1 MRVGIF
7 TESYPPLVNGV
18 STSILMLEHAL
29 TKLGHEVFIITVS
42 DNKKDYA
49 LENNGHILRLPS
61 VNLANCYDYKM
72 TSVYPI
78 KAVNMIKKMNLDV
91 IHSNVEFTVGIFARV
106 VSEQLSIPLVHTY
119 HTNWE
124 DYTHYITKNKKIL
137 DDICKK
143 LLKYLVVFFEDKTVT
158 ELIVPSNKIY
168 NLFKDKYKFTKNIHI
183 IQTGIETS
191 KFYKENFNLKDINS
205 LKKKLGIKKKDFVVM
220 TVSRL
225 AKEKSVDRIINNHKE
240 LVKKYSN
247 MKLLIVGDGPDI
259 DKLKDEAKS
268 LGVSDSVI
276 FTGKV
281 PLNDIPIYYQLGNVF
296 VTASKSETQG
306 LTVVE
311 AISSSLPVVAVKDDS
326 FVNSVIEEFN
336 GFVFTDDEK
345 YINSISKLYEDK
357 ELYNR
362 LSNQSRLLSEDF
374 SSEYFALKVLKVYET
389 AIENY
394 KKDNKK
400 IKNKLTLGSVI
411 VSPYA
416 NSLIKKQ
423 YTKLFNLIFDP
434 NELNMRNNIAHINNE
449 SFDFLCLGDTAV
461 LMQLLWDII
470 TEDIFE

>member
-326 FVNSVIEEFN
+326 FVNSVIEDFN

-400 IKNKLTLGSVI
+400 IKNK
-411 VSPYA
+411 
-416 NSLIKKQ
+416 IK
-423 YTKLFNLIFDP
+423 
-434 NELNMRNNIAHINNE
+434 NNIASRKYKKISEKN
-449 SFDFLCLGDTAV
+449 
-461 LMQLLWDII
+461 
-470 TEDIFE
+470 

>member
-29 TKLGHEVFIITVS
+29 IKLGHEVFIITVS
-42 DNKKDYA
+42 DNKKDYV

-191 KFYKENFNLKDINS
+191 KFYKENFNQKDINS

-225 AKEKSVDRIINNHKE
+225 AKEKRVDRIINNHKE

-326 FVNSVIEEFN
+326 FVNSVIEDFN

-400 IKNKLTLGSVI
+400 IINK
-411 VSPYA
+411 
-416 NSLIKKQ
+416 IK
-423 YTKLFNLIFDP
+423 
-434 NELNMRNNIAHINNE
+434 NNIASRKYKKISEKN
-449 SFDFLCLGDTAV
+449 
-461 LMQLLWDII
+461 
-470 TEDIFE
+470 

>member
-42 DNKKDYA
+42 DNKKDYV

-191 KFYKENFNLKDINS
+191 KFYKENFNQKDINS

-281 PLNDIPIYYQLGNVF
+281 PLSDIPIYYQLGNVF

-336 GFVFTDDEK
+336 GFMFTDDEK

-357 ELYNR
+357 DLYNR
-362 LSNQSRLLSEDF
+362 LSNQSRLLSADF

-400 IKNKLTLGSVI
+400 IINK
-411 VSPYA
+411 
-416 NSLIKKQ
+416 IK
-423 YTKLFNLIFDP
+423 
-434 NELNMRNNIAHINNE
+434 NNIAIRKYEKISEKN
-449 SFDFLCLGDTAV
+449 
-461 LMQLLWDII
+461 
-470 TEDIFE
+470 

>member
-42 DNKKDYA
+42 DNKKDYV

-191 KFYKENFNLKDINS
+191 KFYKENFNQKDINS

-281 PLNDIPIYYQLGNVF
+281 PLSDIPIYYQLGNVF

-336 GFVFTDDEK
+336 GFVFTGDEK

-357 ELYNR
+357 DLYNR
-362 LSNQSRLLSEDF
+362 LSNQSRLLSADF

-400 IKNKLTLGSVI
+400 IINK
-411 VSPYA
+411 
-416 NSLIKKQ
+416 IK
-423 YTKLFNLIFDP
+423 
-434 NELNMRNNIAHINNE
+434 NNIASRKYKKISEKN
-449 SFDFLCLGDTAV
+449 
-461 LMQLLWDII
+461 
-470 TEDIFE
+470 

>member
-42 DNKKDYA
+42 DNKKDYV

-191 KFYKENFNLKDINS
+191 KFYKEKFNQKDINS

-281 PLNDIPIYYQLGNVF
+281 PLSDIPIYYQLGNVF

-357 ELYNR
+357 DLYNR
-362 LSNQSRLLSEDF
+362 LSNQSRLLSADF

-400 IKNKLTLGSVI
+400 IINK
-411 VSPYA
+411 
-416 NSLIKKQ
+416 IK
-423 YTKLFNLIFDP
+423 
-434 NELNMRNNIAHINNE
+434 NNIAIRKYEKISEKN
-449 SFDFLCLGDTAV
+449 
-461 LMQLLWDII
+461 
-470 TEDIFE
+470 

>member
-42 DNKKDYA
+42 DNKKDYV

-191 KFYKENFNLKDINS
+191 KFYKENFNQKDINS

-247 MKLLIVGDGPDI
+247 MNLLIVGDGPDI

-281 PLNDIPIYYQLGNVF
+281 PLSDIPIYYQLGNVF

-326 FVNSVIEEFN
+326 FVNSVIEDFN

-345 YINSISKLYEDK
+345 YINSISKLYDDK

-400 IKNKLTLGSVI
+400 IINK
-411 VSPYA
+411 
-416 NSLIKKQ
+416 IK
-423 YTKLFNLIFDP
+423 
-434 NELNMRNNIAHINNE
+434 NNIASRKYKKISEKN
-449 SFDFLCLGDTAV
+449 
-461 LMQLLWDII
+461 
-470 TEDIFE
+470 

>member
-42 DNKKDYA
+42 DNKKDYV

-191 KFYKENFNLKDINS
+191 KFYKENFNQKDINS

-281 PLNDIPIYYQLGNVF
+281 PLSDIPIYYQLGNVF

-357 ELYNR
+357 DLYNR
-362 LSNQSRLLSEDF
+362 LSNQSRLLSADF

-400 IKNKLTLGSVI
+400 IINK
-411 VSPYA
+411 
-416 NSLIKKQ
+416 IK
-423 YTKLFNLIFDP
+423 
-434 NELNMRNNIAHINNE
+434 NNIVIRKYEKISEKN
-449 SFDFLCLGDTAV
+449 
-461 LMQLLWDII
+461 
-470 TEDIFE
+470 

>member
-42 DNKKDYA
+42 DNKKDYV

-143 LLKYLVVFFEDKTVT
+143 LLKYLMVFFEDKTVT

-191 KFYKENFNLKDINS
+191 KFYKEKFNLKDINS

-281 PLNDIPIYYQLGNVF
+281 PLSDIPIYYQLGNVF

-311 AISSSLPVVAVKDDS
+311 AISSSLPIVAVKDDS
-326 FVNSVIEEFN
+326 FVNSVIEDFN

-357 ELYNR
+357 DLYNR

-400 IKNKLTLGSVI
+400 IINK
-411 VSPYA
+411 
-416 NSLIKKQ
+416 IK
-423 YTKLFNLIFDP
+423 
-434 NELNMRNNIAHINNE
+434 NNIASKKYKKISEKN
-449 SFDFLCLGDTAV
+449 
-461 LMQLLWDII
+461 
-470 TEDIFE
+470 

>member
-42 DNKKDYA
+42 DNKKDYV

-191 KFYKENFNLKDINS
+191 KFYKENFNQKDINS

-259 DKLKDEAKS
+259 DKLKEEAKS

-326 FVNSVIEEFN
+326 FVNSVIEDFN

-362 LSNQSRLLSEDF
+362 LSNQSRLLSENF

-400 IKNKLTLGSVI
+400 IINK
-411 VSPYA
+411 
-416 NSLIKKQ
+416 IK
-423 YTKLFNLIFDP
+423 
-434 NELNMRNNIAHINNE
+434 NNIASRKYKKISEKN
-449 SFDFLCLGDTAV
+449 
-461 LMQLLWDII
+461 
-470 TEDIFE
+470 

>member
-42 DNKKDYA
+42 DNKKDYT

-61 VNLANCYDYKM
+61 VNLVNCYDYKM

-143 LLKYLVVFFEDKTVT
+143 LLKYLMVFFEDKTVT

-191 KFYKENFNLKDINS
+191 KFYKENFNQKDINS

-281 PLNDIPIYYQLGNVF
+281 PLSDIPIYYQLGNVF

-326 FVNSVIEEFN
+326 FVNSVIEDFN
-336 GFVFTDDEK
+336 GFVFTEDEK

-357 ELYNR
+357 DLYNR
-362 LSNQSRLLSEDF
+362 LSNQSRLLSADF

-400 IKNKLTLGSVI
+400 IINK
-411 VSPYA
+411 
-416 NSLIKKQ
+416 IK
-423 YTKLFNLIFDP
+423 
-434 NELNMRNNIAHINNE
+434 NNIASRKYKKISEKN
-449 SFDFLCLGDTAV
+449 
-461 LMQLLWDII
+461 
-470 TEDIFE
+470 

>member
-29 TKLGHEVFIITVS
+29 IKLGHEVFIITVS
-42 DNKKDYA
+42 DNKKDYV

-191 KFYKENFNLKDINS
+191 KFYKENFNQKDINS

-281 PLNDIPIYYQLGNVF
+281 PLSDIPIYYQLGNVF

-326 FVNSVIEEFN
+326 FVNSVIEDFN

-400 IKNKLTLGSVI
+400 IINK
-411 VSPYA
+411 
-416 NSLIKKQ
+416 IK
-423 YTKLFNLIFDP
+423 
-434 NELNMRNNIAHINNE
+434 NNIASRKYKKISEKN
-449 SFDFLCLGDTAV
+449 
-461 LMQLLWDII
+461 
-470 TEDIFE
+470 

>member
-42 DNKKDYA
+42 DNKKDYV

-143 LLKYLVVFFEDKTVT
+143 LLKYLAVFFEDKTAT

-191 KFYKENFNLKDINS
+191 KFYKENFNQKDINS

-281 PLNDIPIYYQLGNVF
+281 PLSDIPIYYQLGNVF

-357 ELYNR
+357 DLYNR
-362 LSNQSRLLSEDF
+362 LSNQSRLLSADF

-400 IKNKLTLGSVI
+400 IINK
-411 VSPYA
+411 
-416 NSLIKKQ
+416 IK
-423 YTKLFNLIFDP
+423 
-434 NELNMRNNIAHINNE
+434 NNIAIRKYEKISEKN
-449 SFDFLCLGDTAV
+449 
-461 LMQLLWDII
+461 
-470 TEDIFE
+470 

>member
-191 KFYKENFNLKDINS
+191 KFYKENFNQKDINS

-225 AKEKSVDRIINNHKE
+225 AKEKRVDRIINNHKE

-326 FVNSVIEEFN
+326 FVNSVIEDFN

-357 ELYNR
+357 DLYNR
-362 LSNQSRLLSEDF
+362 LSNQSRLLSADF

-400 IKNKLTLGSVI
+400 IINK
-411 VSPYA
+411 
-416 NSLIKKQ
+416 IK
-423 YTKLFNLIFDP
+423 
-434 NELNMRNNIAHINNE
+434 NNIASRKYKKISEKN
-449 SFDFLCLGDTAV
+449 
-461 LMQLLWDII
+461 
-470 TEDIFE
+470 

>member
-42 DNKKDYA
+42 DNKKDYV

-143 LLKYLVVFFEDKTVT
+143 LLKYLMVFFEDKTVT

-191 KFYKENFNLKDINS
+191 KFYKENFNQKDINS

-281 PLNDIPIYYQLGNVF
+281 PLSDIPIYYQLGNVF

-357 ELYNR
+357 DLYNI

-400 IKNKLTLGSVI
+400 IINK
-411 VSPYA
+411 
-416 NSLIKKQ
+416 IK
-423 YTKLFNLIFDP
+423 
-434 NELNMRNNIAHINNE
+434 NNIASRKYKKISEKN
-449 SFDFLCLGDTAV
+449 
-461 LMQLLWDII
+461 
-470 TEDIFE
+470 

>member
-42 DNKKDYA
+42 DNKKDYV
-49 LENNGHILRLPS
+49 LENNGHILRLSS

-326 FVNSVIEEFN
+326 FVNSVIEDFN

-400 IKNKLTLGSVI
+400 IINK
-411 VSPYA
+411 
-416 NSLIKKQ
+416 IK
-423 YTKLFNLIFDP
+423 
-434 NELNMRNNIAHINNE
+434 NNIASRKYKKISEKN
-449 SFDFLCLGDTAV
+449 
-461 LMQLLWDII
+461 
-470 TEDIFE
+470 

>member
-42 DNKKDYA
+42 DNKKDYV

-143 LLKYLVVFFEDKTVT
+143 LLKCLVVFFEDKTVT

-191 KFYKENFNLKDINS
+191 KFYKEKFNLKDINS

-281 PLNDIPIYYQLGNVF
+281 PLSDIPIYYQLGNVF

-326 FVNSVIEEFN
+326 FVNSVIEDFN

-357 ELYNR
+357 DLYNR

-400 IKNKLTLGSVI
+400 IINK
-411 VSPYA
+411 
-416 NSLIKKQ
+416 IK
-423 YTKLFNLIFDP
+423 
-434 NELNMRNNIAHINNE
+434 NNIASRKYKKISEKN
-449 SFDFLCLGDTAV
+449 
-461 LMQLLWDII
+461 
-470 TEDIFE
+470 

>member
-42 DNKKDYA
+42 DNKKDYV

-191 KFYKENFNLKDINS
+191 KFYKENFNQKDINS

-281 PLNDIPIYYQLGNVF
+281 PLSDIPIYYQLGNVF

-326 FVNSVIEEFN
+326 FVNSVIEDFN

-357 ELYNR
+357 DLYNI

-400 IKNKLTLGSVI
+400 IINK
-411 VSPYA
+411 
-416 NSLIKKQ
+416 IK
-423 YTKLFNLIFDP
+423 
-434 NELNMRNNIAHINNE
+434 NNIASRKYKKISEKN
-449 SFDFLCLGDTAV
+449 
-461 LMQLLWDII
+461 
-470 TEDIFE
+470 

>member
-42 DNKKDYA
+42 DNKKDYV

-191 KFYKENFNLKDINS
+191 KFYKENFNQKDINS
-205 LKKKLGIKKKDFVVM
+205 LKKKLGIKKKDFIVM

-281 PLNDIPIYYQLGNVF
+281 PLSDIPIYYQLGNVF

-326 FVNSVIEEFN
+326 FVNSVIEDFN

-400 IKNKLTLGSVI
+400 IINK
-411 VSPYA
+411 
-416 NSLIKKQ
+416 IK
-423 YTKLFNLIFDP
+423 
-434 NELNMRNNIAHINNE
+434 NNIASRKYKKISEKN
-449 SFDFLCLGDTAV
+449 
-461 LMQLLWDII
+461 
-470 TEDIFE
+470 

>member
-42 DNKKDYA
+42 DNKKDYV

-191 KFYKENFNLKDINS
+191 KFYKENFNQKDINS

-281 PLNDIPIYYQLGNVF
+281 PLSDIPIYYQLGNVF

-336 GFVFTDDEK
+336 GFVFTDNEK

-357 ELYNR
+357 DLYNR
-362 LSNQSRLLSEDF
+362 LSNQSRLLSADF

-400 IKNKLTLGSVI
+400 IINK
-411 VSPYA
+411 
-416 NSLIKKQ
+416 IK
-423 YTKLFNLIFDP
+423 
-434 NELNMRNNIAHINNE
+434 NNIAIRKYEKISEKN
-449 SFDFLCLGDTAV
+449 
-461 LMQLLWDII
+461 
-470 TEDIFE
+470 

>member
-42 DNKKDYA
+42 DNKKDYV

-191 KFYKENFNLKDINS
+191 KFYKENFNQKDINS

-259 DKLKDEAKS
+259 DKLTDEAKS

-281 PLNDIPIYYQLGNVF
+281 PLSDIPIYYQLGNVF

-357 ELYNR
+357 DLYNR
-362 LSNQSRLLSEDF
+362 LSNQSRLLSADF

-400 IKNKLTLGSVI
+400 IINK
-411 VSPYA
+411 
-416 NSLIKKQ
+416 IK
-423 YTKLFNLIFDP
+423 
-434 NELNMRNNIAHINNE
+434 NNIASRKYKKISEKN
-449 SFDFLCLGDTAV
+449 
-461 LMQLLWDII
+461 
-470 TEDIFE
+470 

>member
-42 DNKKDYA
+42 DNKKDYV

-191 KFYKENFNLKDINS
+191 KFYKENFNQKDINS

-259 DKLKDEAKS
+259 DKLKDEAKI

-281 PLNDIPIYYQLGNVF
+281 PLSDIPIYYQLGNVF

-311 AISSSLPVVAVKDDS
+311 AISSSLPIVAVKDDS
-326 FVNSVIEEFN
+326 FVNSVIEDFN

-357 ELYNR
+357 DLYNR

-400 IKNKLTLGSVI
+400 IINK
-411 VSPYA
+411 
-416 NSLIKKQ
+416 IK
-423 YTKLFNLIFDP
+423 
-434 NELNMRNNIAHINNE
+434 NNIASRKYKKISEKN
-449 SFDFLCLGDTAV
+449 
-461 LMQLLWDII
+461 
-470 TEDIFE
+470 

>member
-42 DNKKDYA
+42 DNKKDYV

-191 KFYKENFNLKDINS
+191 KFYKENFNQKDINS

-281 PLNDIPIYYQLGNVF
+281 PLSDIPIYYQLGNVF

-326 FVNSVIEEFN
+326 FVNSVIEDFN

-357 ELYNR
+357 DLYNR

-400 IKNKLTLGSVI
+400 IINK
-411 VSPYA
+411 
-416 NSLIKKQ
+416 IK
-423 YTKLFNLIFDP
+423 
-434 NELNMRNNIAHINNE
+434 NNIASRKYKKISEKN
-449 SFDFLCLGDTAV
+449 
-461 LMQLLWDII
+461 
-470 TEDIFE
+470 

>member
-1 MRVGIF
+1 MRIGIF

-42 DNKKDYA
+42 DNKKDYV

-191 KFYKENFNLKDINS
+191 KFYKEKFNQKDINS

-259 DKLKDEAKS
+259 DKLKDEAKI

-281 PLNDIPIYYQLGNVF
+281 PLSDIPIYYQLGNVF

-311 AISSSLPVVAVKDDS
+311 AISSSLPIVAVKDDS
-326 FVNSVIEEFN
+326 FVNSVIEDFN

-357 ELYNR
+357 DLYNR

-400 IKNKLTLGSVI
+400 IINK
-411 VSPYA
+411 
-416 NSLIKKQ
+416 IK
-423 YTKLFNLIFDP
+423 
-434 NELNMRNNIAHINNE
+434 NNIASRKYKKISEKN
-449 SFDFLCLGDTAV
+449 
-461 LMQLLWDII
+461 
-470 TEDIFE
+470 

>member
-42 DNKKDYA
+42 DNKKDYV

-168 NLFKDKYKFTKNIHI
+168 NLFKYKYKFTKNIHI

-326 FVNSVIEEFN
+326 FVNSVIEDFN

-400 IKNKLTLGSVI
+400 IINK
-411 VSPYA
+411 
-416 NSLIKKQ
+416 IK
-423 YTKLFNLIFDP
+423 
-434 NELNMRNNIAHINNE
+434 NNIASRKYKKISEKNWY
-449 SFDFLCLGDTAV
+449 FFC
-461 LMQLLWDII
+461 
-470 TEDIFE
+470 

>member
-18 STSILMLEHAL
+18 STSILMLQKAL
-29 TKLGHEVFIITVS
+29 EKLGHEVFIVTVS
-42 DNKKDYA
+42 DDKKNYT
-49 LENNGHILRLPS
+49 LEDDGHILRLPS
-61 VNLANCYDYKM
+61 MNLANCYDYKF

-78 KAVNMIKKMNLDV
+78 KAFNIFKKMNLDV
-91 IHSNVEFTVGIFARV
+91 IHSNVEFTIGIFARV
-106 VSEQLSIPLVHTY
+106 VSEQLGIPLVHTY

-168 NLFKDKYKFTKNIHI
+168 NIFKDKYKFTKNIHI

-191 KFYKENFNLKDINS
+191 KFYKENFSSKDINN
-205 LKKKLGIKKKDFVVM
+205 LKKKYGIKKKDFVIM

-225 AKEKSVDRIINNHKE
+225 AKEKSVDRLINNQKE
-240 LVKKYSN
+240 LLKRYPN

-259 DKLKDEAKS
+259 DKLKMQVCS
-268 LGVSDSVI
+268 LNISKNVI

-281 PLNDIPIYYQLGNVF
+281 PLEEIPIYYQLGDVF

-311 AISSSLPVVAVKDDS
+311 AISSSLPIVAVKDDS
-326 FVNSVIEEFN
+326 FISSVIDDFN
-336 GFVFTDDEK
+336 GYVFTSDEK
-345 YINSISKLYEDK
+345 YIESILKLYENNDI
-357 ELYNR
+357 YNR
-362 LSNQSRLLSEDF
+362 LSNQSRILSSDF

-400 IKNKLTLGSVI
+400 VI
-411 VSPYA
+411 
-416 NSLIKKQ
+416 NRIKK
-423 YTKLFNLIFDP
+423 KI
-434 NELNMRNNIAHINNE
+434 
-449 SFDFLCLGDTAV
+449 TAKKYK
-461 LMQLLWDII
+461 I
-470 TEDIFE
+470 

>member
-42 DNKKDYA
+42 DNKKDYV

-191 KFYKENFNLKDINS
+191 KFYKEKFNLKDINS
-205 LKKKLGIKKKDFVVM
+205 LKKKIGIKKKDFVVM

-281 PLNDIPIYYQLGNVF
+281 PLSDIPIYYQLGNVF

-326 FVNSVIEEFN
+326 FVNSVIEDFN

-357 ELYNR
+357 DLYNR

-400 IKNKLTLGSVI
+400 IINK
-411 VSPYA
+411 
-416 NSLIKKQ
+416 IK
-423 YTKLFNLIFDP
+423 
-434 NELNMRNNIAHINNE
+434 NNIASRKYKKISEKN
-449 SFDFLCLGDTAV
+449 
-461 LMQLLWDII
+461 
-470 TEDIFE
+470 

>member
-42 DNKKDYA
+42 DNKKDYV

-191 KFYKENFNLKDINS
+191 KFYKENFNQKDINS

-326 FVNSVIEEFN
+326 FVNSVIEDFN

-400 IKNKLTLGSVI
+400 IINK
-411 VSPYA
+411 
-416 NSLIKKQ
+416 IK
-423 YTKLFNLIFDP
+423 
-434 NELNMRNNIAHINNE
+434 NNIASRKYKKI
-449 SFDFLCLGDTAV
+449 SVFF
-461 LMQLLWDII
+461 
-470 TEDIFE
+470 

>member
-42 DNKKDYA
+42 DNKKDYV

-191 KFYKENFNLKDINS
+191 KFYKENFNQKDINS

-247 MKLLIVGDGPDI
+247 MNLLIVGDGPDI

-281 PLNDIPIYYQLGNVF
+281 SLSDIPIYYQLGNVF

-326 FVNSVIEEFN
+326 FVNSVIEDFN

-357 ELYNR
+357 DLYNR
-362 LSNQSRLLSEDF
+362 LSNQSRLLSADF

-400 IKNKLTLGSVI
+400 IINK
-411 VSPYA
+411 
-416 NSLIKKQ
+416 IK
-423 YTKLFNLIFDP
+423 
-434 NELNMRNNIAHINNE
+434 NNIASRKYKKISEKN
-449 SFDFLCLGDTAV
+449 
-461 LMQLLWDII
+461 
-470 TEDIFE
+470 

>member
-42 DNKKDYA
+42 DNKKDYV

-191 KFYKENFNLKDINS
+191 KFYKENFNQKDINS
-205 LKKKLGIKKKDFVVM
+205 LKKKLGIKKKDFAVM

-281 PLNDIPIYYQLGNVF
+281 PLSDIPIYYQLGNVF

-357 ELYNR
+357 DLYNR
-362 LSNQSRLLSEDF
+362 LSNQSRLLSADF

-400 IKNKLTLGSVI
+400 IINK
-411 VSPYA
+411 
-416 NSLIKKQ
+416 IK
-423 YTKLFNLIFDP
+423 
-434 NELNMRNNIAHINNE
+434 NNIAIRKYEKISEKN
-449 SFDFLCLGDTAV
+449 
-461 LMQLLWDII
+461 
-470 TEDIFE
+470 

>member
-42 DNKKDYA
+42 DNKKDYV

-191 KFYKENFNLKDINS
+191 KFYKENFNQKDINS

-276 FTGKV
+276 FIGKV
-281 PLNDIPIYYQLGNVF
+281 PLSDIPIYYQLGNVF

-326 FVNSVIEEFN
+326 FVNSVIEDFN

-400 IKNKLTLGSVI
+400 IINK
-411 VSPYA
+411 
-416 NSLIKKQ
+416 IK
-423 YTKLFNLIFDP
+423 
-434 NELNMRNNIAHINNE
+434 NNIASRKYKKISEKN
-449 SFDFLCLGDTAV
+449 
-461 LMQLLWDII
+461 
-470 TEDIFE
+470 

>member
-42 DNKKDYA
+42 DNKKDYI

-191 KFYKENFNLKDINS
+191 KFYKENFNQKDINS

-281 PLNDIPIYYQLGNVF
+281 PLSDIPIYYQLGNVF

-326 FVNSVIEEFN
+326 FVNSVIEDFN

-357 ELYNR
+357 DLYNR

-400 IKNKLTLGSVI
+400 IINK
-411 VSPYA
+411 
-416 NSLIKKQ
+416 IK
-423 YTKLFNLIFDP
+423 
-434 NELNMRNNIAHINNE
+434 NNIASRKYKKISEKN
-449 SFDFLCLGDTAV
+449 
-461 LMQLLWDII
+461 
-470 TEDIFE
+470 

>member
-42 DNKKDYA
+42 DNKKDYV

-191 KFYKENFNLKDINS
+191 KFYKENFNQKDINS

-281 PLNDIPIYYQLGNVF
+281 PLSDIPIYYQLGNVF

-326 FVNSVIEEFN
+326 FVNSVIEDFN

-357 ELYNR
+357 DLYNR
-362 LSNQSRLLSEDF
+362 LSNQSRLLSADF

-400 IKNKLTLGSVI
+400 IINK
-411 VSPYA
+411 
-416 NSLIKKQ
+416 IK
-423 YTKLFNLIFDP
+423 
-434 NELNMRNNIAHINNE
+434 NNIAIRKYEKISEKN
-449 SFDFLCLGDTAV
+449 
-461 LMQLLWDII
+461 
-470 TEDIFE
+470 

>member
-42 DNKKDYA
+42 DNKKDYV

-191 KFYKENFNLKDINS
+191 KFYKENFNQKDINS

-281 PLNDIPIYYQLGNVF
+281 PLSDIPIYYQLGNVF

-326 FVNSVIEEFN
+326 FVNSVIEDFN

-357 ELYNR
+357 DLYNR
-362 LSNQSRLLSEDF
+362 LSNQSRLLSADF

-400 IKNKLTLGSVI
+400 IINE
-411 VSPYA
+411 
-416 NSLIKKQ
+416 IK
-423 YTKLFNLIFDP
+423 
-434 NELNMRNNIAHINNE
+434 NNIASRKYKKISEKN
-449 SFDFLCLGDTAV
+449 
-461 LMQLLWDII
+461 
-470 TEDIFE
+470 

>member
-42 DNKKDYA
+42 DNKKDYV

-143 LLKYLVVFFEDKTVT
+143 LLKYLMVFFEDKTVT

-191 KFYKENFNLKDINS
+191 KFYKENFNQKDINS

-281 PLNDIPIYYQLGNVF
+281 PLSDIPIYYQLGNVF

-326 FVNSVIEEFN
+326 FVNSVIEDFN

-357 ELYNR
+357 DLYNI

-400 IKNKLTLGSVI
+400 IINK
-411 VSPYA
+411 
-416 NSLIKKQ
+416 IK
-423 YTKLFNLIFDP
+423 
-434 NELNMRNNIAHINNE
+434 NNIASRKYKKISEKN
-449 SFDFLCLGDTAV
+449 
-461 LMQLLWDII
+461 
-470 TEDIFE
+470 

>member
-29 TKLGHEVFIITVS
+29 IKLGHEVFIITVS
-42 DNKKDYA
+42 DNKKDYV

-191 KFYKENFNLKDINS
+191 KFYKENFNQKDINS

-281 PLNDIPIYYQLGNVF
+281 PLSDIPIYYQLGNVF

-311 AISSSLPVVAVKDDS
+311 AISSSLPIVAVKDDS
-326 FVNSVIEEFN
+326 FVNSVIEDFN

-357 ELYNR
+357 DLYNR

-400 IKNKLTLGSVI
+400 IINK
-411 VSPYA
+411 
-416 NSLIKKQ
+416 IK
-423 YTKLFNLIFDP
+423 
-434 NELNMRNNIAHINNE
+434 NNIASRKYKKISEKN
-449 SFDFLCLGDTAV
+449 
-461 LMQLLWDII
+461 
-470 TEDIFE
+470 

>member
-18 STSILMLEHAL
+18 STSILMLQKAL
-29 TKLGHEVFIITVS
+29 EKLGHEVFIVTVS
-42 DNKKDYA
+42 DDKKNYT
-49 LENNGHILRLPS
+49 LEDDGHILRLPS
-61 VNLANCYDYKM
+61 MNLANCYDYKF

-78 KAVNMIKKMNLDV
+78 KAVNIIKKMNLDV
-91 IHSNVEFTVGIFARV
+91 IHSNVEFTIGIFARV
-106 VSEQLSIPLVHTY
+106 VSEQLGIPLVHTY

-168 NLFKDKYKFTKNIHI
+168 NIFKDKYKFTKNIHI

-191 KFYKENFNLKDINS
+191 KFYKENFSSKDINN
-205 LKKKLGIKKKDFVVM
+205 LKKKYGIKKKDFVIM

-225 AKEKSVDRIINNHKE
+225 AKEKSVDRLINNQKE
-240 LVKKYSN
+240 LLKRYPN

-259 DKLKDEAKS
+259 DKLKMQVCS
-268 LGVSDSVI
+268 LNISKNVI

-281 PLNDIPIYYQLGNVF
+281 PLEEIPIYYQLGDVF

-311 AISSSLPVVAVKDDS
+311 AISSSLPIVAVKDDS
-326 FVNSVIEEFN
+326 FISSVIDDFN
-336 GFVFTDDEK
+336 GYVFTSDEK
-345 YINSISKLYEDK
+345 YIESILKLYENNDI
-357 ELYNR
+357 YNR
-362 LSNQSRLLSEDF
+362 LSNQSRILTSDF

-400 IKNKLTLGSVI
+400 VI
-411 VSPYA
+411 
-416 NSLIKKQ
+416 NRIKK
-423 YTKLFNLIFDP
+423 KI
-434 NELNMRNNIAHINNE
+434 
-449 SFDFLCLGDTAV
+449 TAKKYK
-461 LMQLLWDII
+461 I
-470 TEDIFE
+470 

>member
-42 DNKKDYA
+42 DNKKDYV

-191 KFYKENFNLKDINS
+191 KFYKENFNQKDINS

-362 LSNQSRLLSEDF
+362 LSNQSRLLSADF

-400 IKNKLTLGSVI
+400 IINK
-411 VSPYA
+411 
-416 NSLIKKQ
+416 IK
-423 YTKLFNLIFDP
+423 
-434 NELNMRNNIAHINNE
+434 NNIAIRKYEKISEKN
-449 SFDFLCLGDTAV
+449 
-461 LMQLLWDII
+461 
-470 TEDIFE
+470 

>member
-42 DNKKDYA
+42 DNKKDYI

-191 KFYKENFNLKDINS
+191 KFYKENFNQKDINS

-326 FVNSVIEEFN
+326 FVNSVIEDFN

-357 ELYNR
+357 DLYNR

-400 IKNKLTLGSVI
+400 IINK
-411 VSPYA
+411 
-416 NSLIKKQ
+416 IK
-423 YTKLFNLIFDP
+423 
-434 NELNMRNNIAHINNE
+434 NNIASRKYKKISEKN
-449 SFDFLCLGDTAV
+449 
-461 LMQLLWDII
+461 
-470 TEDIFE
+470 

>member
-191 KFYKENFNLKDINS
+191 KFYKENFNQKDINS

-268 LGVSDSVI
+268 LVVSDSVI

-281 PLNDIPIYYQLGNVF
+281 PLSDIPIYYQLGNVF

-326 FVNSVIEEFN
+326 FVNSVIEDFN

-345 YINSISKLYEDK
+345 YINSISKLYDDK

-400 IKNKLTLGSVI
+400 IINK
-411 VSPYA
+411 
-416 NSLIKKQ
+416 IK
-423 YTKLFNLIFDP
+423 
-434 NELNMRNNIAHINNE
+434 NNIASRKYKKISEKN
-449 SFDFLCLGDTAV
+449 
-461 LMQLLWDII
+461 
-470 TEDIFE
+470 